1 MHLTGL
7 LSVVAVILVVWLG
20 QRISLAGW
28 RKRAAILT
36 RAAAVAALCA
46 ALLGG
51 SRVHTATVPRRLVY
65 LVDGSASID
74 PAQRAWFA
82 RRIASLERLR
92 SPQMERA
99 VAVFGADTRLA
110 VPVSR
115 EPLDQPEAVAHA
127 LDRAAV
133 TRTATNLEAALLS
146 VPSLL
151 GSATSSAGLPA
162 APGAPPAGRTA
173 TILLS
178 DGRETTGSAAGV
190 LAAVRRL
197 GIGLFPVPP
206 PTFGKAAAVWHQ
218 LAVPPVVQKGSPIPL
233 RLVVFNSGSR
243 PKAARVTVSLQGVAL
258 KRQRLSVRPGWQ
270 VFTLTVPAVGRGT
283 MALAVRLDIPE
294 DALSEERR
302 AYTEVEGPPRVLF
315 VGDRAAG
322 PPALGEALR
331 RHDMELSIAK
341 MTELPEDA
349 SRLLDYD
356 AVLLFRVP
364 KSSLSVGQAAALQR
378 YVEGFGG
385 GLILVGL
392 GGDLAQEIT
401 TASPLDALLPVRFEP
416 KGLQESKRRVCM
428 ILLIDRS
435 ASMLGPRIAA
445 TKRAAVT
452 LVNQLSPEDLV
463 GILAFDTQAYVLAEV
478 QPAGQVSRTLV
489 EKLVKLRSSGGTDVY
504 PALTA
509 ASNRLDLTGASLKH
523 VILLSDGNTPF
534 HRQAYEAL
542 VKSFHLEHIT
552 VSTIGIGSA
561 FINTEYLEWLARSTG
576 GAYYQLNTL
585 DDLPRLVARDTED
598 QLGRLPFTEGL
609 FRPTKTPESDWF
621 ADTTD
626 WPSLRG
632 YLTATAKPEARVD
645 LTVNGGEGDD
655 PLLARWTVGRGRVA
669 VFASD
674 ADTRWSPDWIRWRG
688 FDGVWTQVVRW
699 TMRPRLTE
707 ELFVRVDESGDVPQL
722 IVEGAM
728 HDPAG
733 TLVAAEGGLEVPVSL
748 VQTGTWRWQASL
760 EQIPSGW
767 YQLALEAHLP
777 DPPDSGG
784 RAGGAGPPAS
794 AVPAAPAAGPS
805 DPRETIFAKRWVQL
819 GTPPASQELAGQP
832 PLESLLR
839 RLARATGGAYDVP
852 DAALLPPTTHATV
865 SEPLMSWWLSL
876 VILLLLVDVALRGS
890 SLL

>member
-1 MHLTGL
+1 MNL
-7 LSVVAVILVVWLG
+7 LSFLPIAAIALVIWCG
-20 QRISLAGW
+20 RRIPLSGW
-28 RKRAAILT
+28 RKRAAILA

-46 ALLGG
+46 TLLGG
-51 SRVHTATVPRRLVY
+51 SRVRTAEVPRRLVY

-92 SPQMERA
+92 PAQMERA

-115 EPLDQPEAVAHA
+115 EPLDQPEAVARA

-133 TRTATNLEAALLS
+133 TRTATNLETALLS
-146 VPSLL
+146 IPSLL
-151 GSATSSAGLPA
+151 GSAESS
-162 APGAPPAGRTA
+162 AGRTA
-173 TILLS
+173 AILLS

-197 GIGLFPVPP
+197 GITLFPVPP
-206 PTFGKAAAVWHQ
+206 PASGKAAAVWDQ

-233 RLVVFNSGSR
+233 RLVVFNSGAR
-243 PKAARVTVSLQGVAL
+243 PKAAQVTVSLQGVAL
-258 KRQRLSVRPGWQ
+258 KRQRLSIRPGWQ

-283 MALAVRLDIPE
+283 MALTVRLEVPE
-294 DALSEERR
+294 DALREERR

-315 VGDRAAG
+315 VSDRAAG
-322 PPALGEALR
+322 PPALGQALR
-331 RHDMELSIAK
+331 RRDMELSIAK
-341 MTELPEDA
+341 ITELPEDA
-349 SRLLDYD
+349 SPLLDYD
-356 AVLLFRVP
+356 AVLLFGVP
-364 KSSLSVGQAAALQR
+364 KSSLSAGQGAALQR
-378 YVEGFGG
+378 YIEGFGG

-392 GGDLAQEIT
+392 GGDLAHELA
-401 TASPLDALLPVRFEP
+401 TASPLDGLLPVRFEP

-463 GILAFDTQAYVLAEV
+463 GILAFDTQPYVLAEV
-478 QPAGQVSRTLV
+478 QPAGQASRALV

-509 ASNRLDLTGASLKH
+509 ASNRLELTGASLKH
-523 VILLSDGNTPF
+523 IILLSDGNTPF
-534 HRQAYEAL
+534 PRQAYEAL
-542 VKSFHLEHIT
+542 VKSFKLEHIT

-576 GAYYQLNTL
+576 GTYYQLNTL

-598 QLGRLPFTEGL
+598 ALGRLPFTEGL

-621 ADTTD
+621 ADATD

-645 LTVNGGEGDD
+645 LTVNGGGGDE

-669 VFASD
+669 AFASD

-688 FDGVWTQVVRW
+688 FDGVWAQVVRW

-707 ELFVRVDESGDVPQL
+707 ELFVRIEENGDVPQL
-722 IVEGAM
+722 VVEGAM
-728 HDPAG
+728 HDPVG
-733 TLVAAEGGLEVPVSL
+733 TLVAAEGGLEIPVSL
-748 VQTGTWRWQASL
+748 AQTGTWRWQASL

-767 YQLALEAHLP
+767 YQLSLEANP
-777 DPPDSGG
+777 VDG
-784 RAGGAGPPAS
+784 RAGPPA
-794 AVPAAPAAGPS
+794 PDGAAAEPS
-805 DPRETIFAKRWVQL
+805 DPRAVIFAKRWVQL

-832 PLESLLR
+832 PLEPLLR
-839 RLARATGGAYDVP
+839 GLARATAGVYDAP
-852 DAALLPPTTHATV
+852 DAALLPPTTNATV
-865 SEPLMSWWLSL
+865 REPLMSWWLSL
-876 VILLLLVDVALRGS
+876 VILLLLIDVALRGPS
-890 SLL
+890 MLQ

>member
-1 MHLTGL
+1 MSLAPFLTLAAIGF
-7 LSVVAVILVVWLG
+7 VVWFG
-20 QRISLAGW
+20 RRIPLAGW
-28 RKRAAILT
+28 RKRAAIAA
-36 RAAAVAALCA
+36 RAAAIAALCT

-51 SRVHTATVPRRLVY
+51 ARVRTTEVPRRLVY

-82 RRIASLERLR
+82 RRIASLETLR
-92 SPQMERA
+92 PRQMERA
-99 VAVFGADTRLA
+99 VAVFGADTRSA
-110 VPVSR
+110 VPFGR
-115 EPLDQPEAVAHA
+115 EPLDQPEAVARA
-127 LDRAAV
+127 LEQVPV
-133 TRTATNLEAALLS
+133 TRTETNLETALLS
-146 VPSLL
+146 VPGLL
-151 GSATSSAGLPA
+151 GSAEPSAA
-162 APGAPPAGRTA
+162 APASSTGRTA
-173 TILLS
+173 VVLLS

-206 PTFGKAAAVWHQ
+206 PASGKVAAVWDQ

-233 RLVVFNSGSR
+233 RLVVFNGSPR
-243 PKAARVTVSLQGVAL
+243 AKEARVTVSLQGVAL

-270 VFTLTVPAVGRGT
+270 VFTLTAPTVGRGT

-302 AYTEVEGPPRVLF
+302 AYTEVEGPPRLLF

-322 PPALGEALR
+322 PPMLGAALR
-331 RHDMELSIAK
+331 RREVELSVSTLA
-341 MTELPEDA
+341 ELPIEA
-349 SRLLDYD
+349 SPLLDYD
-356 AVLLFRVP
+356 AVLLFNVP
-364 KSSLSVGQAAALQR
+364 KSSLSPAQAAALQR

-392 GGDLAQEIT
+392 GGDLTHELAT
-401 TASPLDALLPVRFEP
+401 PSPLDTLLPVTFEP

-445 TKRAAVT
+445 TKRAAVA
-452 LVNQLSPEDLV
+452 LVNQLAPEDLV
-463 GILAFDTQAYVLAEV
+463 GILVFDTQAYVLAEV

-509 ASNRLDLTGASLKH
+509 SSNRLDLTGATLKH
-523 VILLSDGNTPF
+523 IILLSDGNTPF

-542 VKSFHLEHIT
+542 VKSFALEHIT

-561 FINTEYLEWLARSTG
+561 FINTDYLQWLARSTG
-576 GAYYQLNTL
+576 GTYYQLDTL
-585 DDLPRLVARDTED
+585 EDLPRLVARDTED

-609 FRPTKTPESDWF
+609 FRPAKTPESDWF
-621 ADTTD
+621 ADTAD

-632 YLTATAKPEARVD
+632 YLTATAKPGSRVD
-645 LTVNGGEGDD
+645 VTVNAGEADD
-655 PLLARWTVGRGRVA
+655 PLLARWTLGRGRVA
-669 VFASD
+669 AFTSD

-688 FDGVWTQVVRW
+688 FEGVWAQVVRW

-707 ELFVRVDESGDVPQL
+707 ELFVRVDESGEIPQL

-728 HDPAG
+728 HDPKG
-733 TLVAAEGGLEVPVSL
+733 SLVAAAGGLEIPVSL

-760 EQIPSGW
+760 EQTPSGW
-767 YQLALEAHLP
+767 YQLALEAHP
-777 DPPDSGG
+777 PGHPDSGG
-784 RAGGAGPPAS
+784 RAGGAGPTA
-794 AVPAAPAAGPS
+794 PAAPAQEPPAA
-805 DPRETIFAKRWVQL
+805 IFAKRWVQV
-819 GTPPASQELAGQP
+819 GTPPASQELTGQP

-839 RLARATGGAYDVP
+839 GLARATSGAYDAP
-852 DAALLPPTTHATV
+852 DAALLPPTTSGSVT
-865 SEPLMSWWLSL
+865 EPLLAWWLPF
-876 VILLLLVDVALRGS
+876 VILLVLIDVALRGPS
-890 SLL
+890 ML